1 MNLLLINFEMDPESQ
16 VLSWQYRLA
25 SALSESFERIIVLT
39 ENSARCELPG
49 NVEVHTVPRLFI
61 RAPLRLLGAKW
72 LMIIPVFFWCLKH
85 RFSACFIHMNMEWAY
100 RLYPCFRLFRI
111 PVLLWYAHGT
121 VTKRL
126 QLAHHCV
133 DRVITSTPEG
143 FRLQSHKVEIIGQGI
158 DTDLFR
164 IQAGQGVK
172 TDIVSVGRISRR
184 KRIDLLVDVI
194 EKLRKRSS
202 DIPFR
207 LILIGSPINRHDKD
221 YMQEIRDKIHTAGL
235 EGCIV
240 FAGHVKHG
248 NLPEYYKNAFLHLNL
263 SQTGSMD
270 KTVMESLASG
280 CTVLTSNEA
289 FFDLLADKNE
299 MLIRS
304 QDAEVIADRIVELFK
319 SQAVLDRESLRQLVV
334 GKHDFRSYVANI
346 VKTITRLSDRAFK
359 M

>member
-1 MNLLLINFEMDPESQ
+1 MNLLLINFEVNPESQ

-25 SALSESFERIIVLT
+25 CGLAESFERIVVLT
-39 ENSARCELPG
+39 ENSVPCKLPG
-49 NVEVHTVPRLFI
+49 NVEVHAVPRLFV

-85 RFSACFIHMNMEWAY
+85 RFHACFIHMNMEWAY
-100 RLYPCFRLFRI
+100 RLYPCFRLFRM

-121 VTKRL
+121 VTTRL

-164 IQAGQGVK
+164 IQPGQEVR

-184 KRIDLLVDVI
+184 KQIDLLVDVM
-194 EKLRKRSS
+194 EQLRKRSS

-207 LILIGSPINRHDKD
+207 LILIGSPINKQDKA
-221 YMQEIRDKIHTAGL
+221 YLQEIRDKIQIAGL
-235 EGCIV
+235 EGWIV
-240 FAGHVKHG
+240 FAGHVTHG
-248 NLPEYYKNAFLHLNL
+248 NLPDFYQNAFLHLNL

-270 KTVMESLASG
+270 KTVMESLAAG
-280 CTVLTSNEA
+280 CPVLTSNEA
-289 FFDLLADKNE
+289 FFDLLADKKE
-299 MLIRS
+299 MLLQS
-304 QDAEVIADRIVELFK
+304 QDAEVIAARIVELFK
-319 SQAVLDRESLRQLVV
+319 SQTDLDRESLRQLVV
-334 GKHDFRSYVANI
+334 GKHDFRGYVANI
-346 VKTITRLSDRAFK
+346 VNTITRLSDRANK
-359 M
+359 R